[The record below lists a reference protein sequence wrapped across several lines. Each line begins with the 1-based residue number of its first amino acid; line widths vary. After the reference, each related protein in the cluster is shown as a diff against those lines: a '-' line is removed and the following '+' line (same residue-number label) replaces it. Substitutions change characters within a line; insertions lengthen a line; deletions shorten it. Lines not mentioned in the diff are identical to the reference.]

1 MWDGPGGDV
10 RARLAALLGQPLAQ
24 VGQIRRTDEIPPKVA
39 VIDVAAIITGHNVRY
54 AAQAVRNIYEKYPDL
69 DEKIIQV
76 KFTDSKGRKANRG
89 TPVTD
94 VRGIVQNLETPMK
107 ERT

>member
-1 MWDGPGGDV
+1 MHSKGDH
-10 RARLAALLGQPLAQ
+10 LNPS
-24 VGQIRRTDEIPPKVA
+24 
-39 VIDVAAIITGHNVRY
+39 RY
-54 AAQAVRNIYEKYPDL
+54 AAQAVRNIYEKYPNL

-76 KFTDSKGRKANRG
+76 KFIDSKGRKANRG

-94 VRGIVQNLETPMK
+94 VRGIVQNLVTPMK

>member
-1 MWDGPGGDV
+1 M
-10 RARLAALLGQPLAQ
+10 
-24 VGQIRRTDEIPPKVA
+24 IN
-39 VIDVAAIITGHNVRY
+39 VAAIITGHNVRY